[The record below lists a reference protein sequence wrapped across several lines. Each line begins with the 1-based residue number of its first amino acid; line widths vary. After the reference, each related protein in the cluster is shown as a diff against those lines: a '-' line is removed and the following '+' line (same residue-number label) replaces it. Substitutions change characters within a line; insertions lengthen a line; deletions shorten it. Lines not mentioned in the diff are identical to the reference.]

1 MDTGR
6 KLSWLEKQDLLIM
19 DRMVTGTWSKHDRKV
34 SSEWT
39 GSWWDHICTLGLE
52 RRGWTTVSV
61 VTHQ

>member
-6 KLSWLEKQDLLIM
+6 KLSLMEQQDMARM
-19 DRMVTGTWSKHDRKV
+19 DRLVTGTWTKDDREV

-39 GSWWDHICTLGLE
+39 GSWWDHITLLRME
-52 RRGWTTVSV
+52 RDDKTPVSV